1 MPLNYDLYN
10 EQIPE
15 MSSDR
20 EASSFHTKRFTKVRG
35 RSLDGDDEDSFDSE
49 HQDII
54 GSIRTKDNVYAP
66 NKGSYVYDQN
76 IIKYGSQIRNS
87 DISSSQDFSIRK
99 TLEIRESKHSEKYSR
114 GPGNASIVNGSDSDN
129 SPQ

>member
-20 EASSFHTKRFTKVRG
+20 EASSFHTKRLTKVRG

-87 DISSSQDFSIRK
+87 DISSSQDVSIRK
-99 TLEIRESKHSEKYSR
+99 TLEIRESKHSERYSR